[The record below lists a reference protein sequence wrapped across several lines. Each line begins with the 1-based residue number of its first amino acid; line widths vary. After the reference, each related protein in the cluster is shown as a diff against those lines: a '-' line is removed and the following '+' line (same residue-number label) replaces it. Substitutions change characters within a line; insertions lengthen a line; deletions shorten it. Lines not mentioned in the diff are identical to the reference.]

1 MAAGD
6 GTVSDFS
13 QDDFFLQSARPV
25 IRLIWPGLPGFAEL
39 SLVGGCDREVDG
51 VHGPGFERHV
61 VAQGEHGDEAVPAG
75 SAVQAARAANARS
88 GKRERVT
95 ETSCGGDLVVCVW
108 GKLVGSGSTAQR
120 RR

>member
-1 MAAGD
+1 M
-6 GTVSDFS
+6 
-13 QDDFFLQSARPV
+13 
-25 IRLIWPGLPGFAEL
+25 
-39 SLVGGCDREVDG
+39 SLVGRFDREVDG
-51 VHGPGFERHV
+51 VHGPGFERHM

-108 GKLVGSGSTAQR
+108 GARAGQGPQAQR
-120 RR
+120 RRWRGTVLAR